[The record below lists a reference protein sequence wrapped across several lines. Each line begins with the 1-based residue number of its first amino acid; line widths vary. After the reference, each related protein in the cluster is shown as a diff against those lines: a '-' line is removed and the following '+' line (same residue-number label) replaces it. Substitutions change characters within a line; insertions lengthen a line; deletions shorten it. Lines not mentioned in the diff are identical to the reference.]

1 MADADVFLNKA
12 QRSAAAARK
21 AQHIGEEKM
30 VKKLMTSHPAI
41 VKPVL
46 AYAKQ
51 LVDAGAGHAAF
62 SLPVA
67 CVPQDESAQPNP
79 PAARPST
86 QTPLALTEQ
95 EVKEALSKPIA
106 RQYPFLNRLPVADLK
121 NLLRYMEPI
130 LFSGFALQGLAPRGK
145 RSVNKDM
152 LAQLISYVTGLPF
165 DQGLEGTYSSLL
177 AAAEHMSQLNVANGN
192 IGHSLSFPLSWEENG
207 HYKVTEQAE
216 PGYIVVHSKQLG
228 DSMPLSLTS
237 LGFPLERKLLVQKN
251 WDEHQAILKC
261 QENPS
266 ASLTLFMAFKG
277 MAGKKRPMQMLDDLA
292 EKRSAKSSKSSS
304 PPSTSKASSTV
315 STNECMSLLDG
326 LTAVIDKEEAMK
338 KEDGEVIPVP
348 AVERPPQSKP
358 EIAKVIIPD
367 EDDDD
372 DEPLVP
378 TELAKEE

>member
-67 CVPQDESAQPNP
+67 CVPQDESAEPSA

-86 QTPLALTEQ
+86 QTPLAMTEQ

-145 RSVNKDM
+145 RAVNKDM
-152 LAQLISYVTGLPF
+152 LAQLISY
-165 DQGLEGTYSSLL
+165 
-177 AAAEHMSQLNVANGN
+177 
-192 IGHSLSFPLSWEENG
+192 
-207 HYKVTEQAE
+207 
-216 PGYIVVHSKQLG
+216 
-228 DSMPLSLTS
+228 
-237 LGFPLERKLLVQKN
+237 
-251 WDEHQAILKC
+251 
-261 QENPS
+261 
-266 ASLTLFMAFKG
+266 
-277 MAGKKRPMQMLDDLA
+277 
-292 EKRSAKSSKSSS
+292 
-304 PPSTSKASSTV
+304 
-315 STNECMSLLDG
+315 
-326 LTAVIDKEEAMK
+326 
-338 KEDGEVIPVP
+338 
-348 AVERPPQSKP
+348 
-358 EIAKVIIPD
+358 
-367 EDDDD
+367 
-372 DEPLVP
+372 
-378 TELAKEE
+378 